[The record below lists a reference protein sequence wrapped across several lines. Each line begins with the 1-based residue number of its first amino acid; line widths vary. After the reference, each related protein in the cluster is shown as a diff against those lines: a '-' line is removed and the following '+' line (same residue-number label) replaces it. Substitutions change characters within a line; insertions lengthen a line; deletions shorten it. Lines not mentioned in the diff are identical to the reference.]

1 MALRVIAGS
10 VGGRRLV
17 APQGDARP
25 STDRLKEALFA
36 SLGRHRTD
44 DASVLDLYAGSGAL
58 AIEALSRGAE
68 RAVLVDHDF
77 AAQRAI
83 LANLGAVGFRD
94 VARFQRITVA
104 SFLVGEAAEAPFDV
118 VFLDPPYDTGLVETT
133 LQVLGGGGLL
143 LAEGLVIAQHFTKRA
158 PAATLGALA
167 TFRSRRF
174 GETTLTFY
182 RASGPGR

>member
-10 VGGRRLV
+10 VGGRRLI

-83 LANLGAVGFRD
+83 LANLDAVGFRD

-104 SFLVGEAAEAPFDV
+104 SFLAGEAAEAPFDV
-118 VFLDPPYDTGLVETT
+118 VFLDPPYDTPSSEVEA
-133 LQVLGGGGLL
+133 V
-143 LAEGLVIAQHFTKRA
+143 
-158 PAATLGALA
+158 LGALA
-167 TFRSRRF
+167 RPPWLS
-174 GETTLTFY
+174 
-182 RASGPGR
+182 PGATVVIERPKAGDAIALPEAWRLEKERTYGDTRLVVANA